1 MYTISKKFGTVSAAS
16 KVVKMEKENAWEGPN
31 FCLVVYIH
39 KHFCVSLVQLLG
51 NWFPSHIFKSKNK
64 PSCFLVFYYTSIQL
78 LSLVRHSGSQG
89 VLVSLPGVSGEQTLK
104 MQKHI
109 HTVGHFT
116 LGSSSNRP
124 VHRRMKPV
132 GSSCSNISTFHWL
145 DLRSRKQIIQFQ
157 FCFFFRFFFCLW
169 WLRLEL

>member
-1 MYTISKKFGTVSAAS
+1 
-16 KVVKMEKENAWEGPN
+16 
-31 FCLVVYIH
+31 
-39 KHFCVSLVQLLG
+39 
-51 NWFPSHIFKSKNK
+51 
-64 PSCFLVFYYTSIQL
+64 
-78 LSLVRHSGSQG
+78 
-89 VLVSLPGVSGEQTLK
+89 

-132 GSSCSNISTFHWL
+132 GSSWSNISTFHWL

-157 FCFFFRFFFCLW
+157 FCLFFCFCFFVSGGSGWNCNVNKEAWNFGLRPPSCLSIPSSHRFFQVWAKGPFQKLGVSRQSTPTQRVNPVFSLFRNQESQGRVLGCRASVVPGNCQSGDW
-169 WLRLEL
+169 WAVRLDLSAVSQVNQIW